1 MIRVS
6 SFGTVPS
13 TDRDFLIKKI
23 SRMVPFEWIEIPLK
37 RCPDKRTS
45 LLLPEE
51 KSFLEKHK
59 KFTLLDVT
67 GRALSSEKMTEWIF
81 KADRHLVVGPA
92 IGFHPHFLERADDK
106 ISLSNLTFTHG
117 LAQLML
123 AESIY
128 RCACI
133 LKNHP
138 FVK

>member
-23 SRMVPFEWIEIPLK
+23 SRMVPFEWVEIPLK
-37 RCPDKRTS
+37 KCPDKRIPQ
-45 LLLPEE
+45 LLPEE

-59 KFTLLDVT
+59 SFVLLDVT
-67 GRALSSEKMTEWIF
+67 GRSLSSEKLTDWIF

-92 IGFHPHFLERADDK
+92 IGFHPAFFEKADDK
-106 ISLSNLTFTHG
+106 LSMSNLTFTHG

>member
-6 SFGTVPS
+6 SFGTVAS
-13 TDRDFLIKKI
+13 TDRDLLIKKI
-23 SRMVPFEWIEIPLK
+23 RHMIPFEWTEIPLK
-37 RCPDKRTS
+37 KCPDKRTAQ
-45 LLLPEE
+45 LLTEE

-59 KFTLLDVT
+59 SFILLDA
-67 GRALSSEKMTEWIF
+67 GGKSMNSETLADWLF

-92 IGFHPHFLERADDK
+92 IGFHPDFLARAQDK
-106 ISLSNLTFTHG
+106 ISLSHLTFTHG

-128 RCACI
+128 RSACI